1 MISGRPQKKKM
12 TTEIYFT
19 PRFKKL
25 INRIPLEVVE
35 ALTIKQSLFTIN
47 PFHSALKTHKLTG
60 KLNQYYSFSVTH
72 SYRIIFEFIGRNKVV
87 FVNIGTHEI
96 YKK

>member
-1 MISGRPQKKKM
+1 MIFGKPQKKKIM
-12 TTEIYFT
+12 TEIYFSQ
-19 PRFKKL
+19 RFKKS
-25 INRIPLEVVE
+25 INKIPLEVIE

-47 PFHSALKTHKLTG
+47 PFHSTLKTHKLTG
-60 KLNQYYSFSVTH
+60 KLNQYYSFSITH
-72 SYRIIFEFIGRNKVV
+72 SYRIIFEFLSKNKVA

>member
-1 MISGRPQKKKM
+1 MII
-12 TTEIYFT
+12 EIYFS
-19 PRFKKL
+19 PRFKKS
-25 INRIPLEVVE
+25 INKIPLEVIE
-35 ALTIKQSLFTIN
+35 ALTIKQSLFVVN

-60 KLNQYYSFSVTH
+60 KLNRYYSFSVTH
-72 SYRIIFEFIGRNKVV
+72 SYRIIFEFLNKNKVV

>member
-1 MISGRPQKKKM
+1 MI
-12 TTEIYFT
+12 EIYFS
-19 PRFKKL
+19 PRFRKS
-25 INRIPLEVVE
+25 INKMPLEVIE
-35 ALTIKQSLFTIN
+35 ALTVKQSLFVIN
-47 PFHSALKTHKLTG
+47 PFHSTLKTHKLTG

-72 SYRIIFEFIGRNKVV
+72 SYRIIFEFLNKNKAV